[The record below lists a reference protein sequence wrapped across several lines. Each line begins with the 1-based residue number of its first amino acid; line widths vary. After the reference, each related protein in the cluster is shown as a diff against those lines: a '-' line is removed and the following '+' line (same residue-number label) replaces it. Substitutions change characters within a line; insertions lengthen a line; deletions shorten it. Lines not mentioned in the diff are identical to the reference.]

1 MSDQDQVEA
10 EPQSNKVYEIEDLSL
25 SAEVAEETK
34 GGKATSYGRHEGA
47 FMGNLFGATP
57 TAK

>member
-1 MSDQDQVEA
+1 MSNQNQIDAQPTA
-10 EPQSNKVYEIEDLSL
+10 SNADEIEDLSL

-34 GGKATSYGRHEGA
+34 GGETAAYGRHEGA
-47 FMGNLFGATP
+47 FMGNLFGSTP